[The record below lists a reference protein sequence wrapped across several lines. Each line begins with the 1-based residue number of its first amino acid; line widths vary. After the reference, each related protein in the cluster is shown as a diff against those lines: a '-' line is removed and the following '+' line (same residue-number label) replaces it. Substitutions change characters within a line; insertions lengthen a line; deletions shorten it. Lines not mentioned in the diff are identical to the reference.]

1 MINLA
6 QTMIESGWMK
16 ALGWTFVHSIWQIAL
31 IGLLLFIVLRMVPG
45 RSAHVRYT
53 ISSLALWLIVV
64 ASLSTF
70 IIMLP
75 EDHAI
80 TTMPGAM
87 YFMTVNESQSTLQQL
102 SQWLELRMPMML
114 TIWLGGV
121 SLLML
126 RLVLSLGFVH
136 HMRYESFPEEDLQ
149 QTLNTIIARIRL
161 KIKATVS
168 ESYLIKSPVTIG
180 HIKPLILFPVGIIN
194 QLNPKEV
201 EAILTHEL
209 AHIVRRDYLSN
220 LIQSFIETLFYY
232 HPVTWWISRMVRTE
246 RENRADDLAVSW
258 CGDHLGYAK
267 ALMAVQEL
275 QVHAK
280 PALTIGFSS
289 RKGAMLARISRI
301 LNLPYKNH
309 NQMEKTVLLSL
320 CSLCFLAFTLTSHT
334 NIIRKEKETADKI
347 TYITPMAEAAV
358 VIDSIPTKG
367 SYLIHKKTD
376 DQDISIQVEDGD
388 IKELKVDGKAI
399 APSAYSEYDDVIS
412 ELFGA
417 MEAPMPVEGYR
428 YAMPA
433 MPDMPSMPAM
443 PGMPA
448 MPNIS
453 LMPFDV
459 EGFSFPQGAEFEM
472 YADHIEFDHG
482 GNFYRLP
489 NGGHM
494 EIFGAHGLEPIQMR
508 ELKGYNFFHSDTT
521 APGLSRIII
530 IEGKDTVFINSPQG
544 DFNYDFKFGPGPGHP
559 LIIDGQNFNTE
570 EWQKI
575 AEQLQQNTDGY
586 RQQWKASE
594 KDWKAQE
601 EQWREMSKDWE
612 KQWKEEWKANEGQWK
627 AQMEEWKAHEGEWRA
642 NQDQYKHEL
651 RLYELNQGQLNELK
665 NMEEL
670 KLDLNMDGL
679 KLDREH
685 LESLGHLRTHN
696 RLSMSDQMVADGLI
710 RPGEDAE
717 VQLTPDKLKIN
728 GKKMDSEM
736 HQKYLR
742 MYERQQGVELSGN
755 SRVEFTT
762 KSKQR
767 M

>member
-6 QTMIESGWMK
+6 QTMIDSGWMK

-31 IGLLLFIVLRMVPG
+31 IGLLLYIVLRMVPG

-53 ISSLALWLIVV
+53 ISSLALWLLVV
-64 ASLSTF
+64 TALSTF

-75 EDHAI
+75 EEQTI
-80 TTMPGAM
+80 TSLSGAV
-87 YFMTVNESQSTLQQL
+87 YFMTVSESQSTLQQL

-149 QTLNTIIARIRL
+149 QTLNTIIARLRL

-220 LIQSFIETLFYY
+220 LMQSFIETLFYY

-280 PALTIGFSS
+280 PALSIGFAS

-334 NIIRKEKETADKI
+334 NTIRKEKETADKT

-388 IKELKVDGKAI
+388 IKELKVDGVAI
-399 APSAYSEYDDVIS
+399 APSAYSEYDDVIV

-417 MEAPMPVEGYR
+417 VEAPPTVEGFR
-428 YAMPA
+428 FMMPSRA
-433 MPDMPSMPAM
+433 DMPPVPGMPEMALMPFEVQGFPAPPGMPDMAR
-443 PGMPA
+443 
-448 MPNIS
+448 IELEQ
-453 LMPFDV
+453 LM
-459 EGFSFPQGAEFEM
+459 
-472 YADHIEFDHG
+472 HG
-482 GNFYRLP
+482 EHTITLP
-489 NGGHM
+489 NGENIAVYGM
-494 EIFGAHGLEPIQMR
+494 HGRAPICVQ
-508 ELKGYNFFHSDTT
+508 NFDMHSDTS
-521 APGLSRIII
+521 APGFSRVMI
-530 IEGKDTVFINSPQG
+530 IEGKDTVYIDAPQG
-544 DFNYDFKFGPGPGHP
+544 NFDFQFAPGGGPI
-559 LIIDGQNFNTE
+559 IIDGMRMDSE
-570 EWQKI
+570 EWKKWS
-575 AEQLQQNTDGY
+575 EELQQNMDVY
-586 RQQWKASE
+586 RQQWKANE
-594 KDWKAQE
+594 EDWKSMEGQWREKALEYEKISREDWQAQG
-601 EQWREMSKDWE
+601 EQWR
-612 KQWKEEWKANEGQWK
+612 A
-627 AQMEEWKAHEGEWRA
+627 AQEEWRA
-642 NQDQYKHEL
+642 NQQQWHTDQRRLEREL
-651 RLYELNQGQLNELK
+651 GEHGRLYQLGEMENLERLEIELAEPGQPGQLRML
-665 NMEEL
+665 
-670 KLDLNMDGL
+670 
-679 KLDREH
+679 H
-685 LESLGHLRTHN
+685 

-710 RPGEDAE
+710 EPGETAE

-728 GKKMDSEM
+728 GKKMDSDM